1 MAESYSHSEK
11 DELLRDLLKILADRG
26 IAKKWATSQHPYSD
40 LVQECRTLI
49 SDPDSQAKFSTYLKA
64 NPIIQET
71 VETMLATFAMA
82 ANVRWQDIAM
92 PVQLLARRGWHIN
105 RWLPTFLVISGPIG
119 RFLKERDSP
128 LKAVLRNDY
137 AKYPTLTQARDVFNH
152 DLFRRLRNGVGHWS
166 FLWQENNGVSQLV
179 MVDWET
185 GVTDI
190 TITLLEAEAFH
201 LVAFSVIEVLD
212 KEIFSCVNPMYD
224 GA

>member
-152 DLFRRLRNGVGHWS
+152 DLFRRLRNGV
-166 FLWQENNGVSQLV
+166 SQLV